1 MATVEFDA
9 IESAKENV
17 MPSADGYSA
26 ASLSKVFA
34 QTSFDRQEEKQ
45 AKRHAF
51 EQEVADSSD
60 DSDDPLEVWTRY
72 INWVREAYPQGHTTE
87 SGLITLVERC
97 TRHFLSYPQYKDDP
111 RYLRL
116 FILYARYFDAPVDI
130 YLFLEMNQIGLSLAL
145 YYEEYAGLMEMQ
157 GRFGKAESVYLMGL
171 SKEARPVERLRRKYN
186 EFKARMQV
194 LPQGVEE
201 PASPKRRAVRTVLG
215 QAVNDVQQPQAA
227 AVANSSSRIQI
238 FADPDGDAKADA
250 APWEA
255 IGTLRER
262 RKENAQEAKQW
273 KGEILPMAG
282 SRPVESGER
291 LQIYKDQ
298 VIVSCVLT
306 VVLTV
311 AYYRLSLRYLEDR
324 QARCLLKARN
334 VQSISMRY
342 ILFPAKNFVLK
353 S

>member
-26 ASLSKVFA
+26 GSLAKAFA

-45 AKRHAF
+45 AKRQAF
-51 EQEVADSSD
+51 EQEVANSSD
-60 DSDDPLEVWTRY
+60 DLDDPLEVWTRY
-72 INWVREAYPQGHTTE
+72 INWVRESYPQGHTTE
-87 SGLITLVERC
+87 SGLITLIERC

-116 FILYARYFDAPVDI
+116 FILYTRYFDAPVDI

-145 YYEEYAGLMEMQ
+145 FYEEYAGLMEMQ

-171 SKEARPVERLRRKYN
+171 HKEARPVERLKRKYN
-186 EFKARMQV
+186 EFKARMMM

-201 PASPKRRAVRTVLG
+201 PASPKLRPVRTVLG
-215 QAVNDVQQPQAA
+215 QAIEDMQQPQAA
-227 AVANSSSRIQI
+227 PANPSSRIQI
-238 FADPDGDAKADA
+238 FADPDGVESADG

-262 RKENAQEAKQW
+262 RKENIQEAKQW
-273 KGEILPMAG
+273 KGEILPMTG
-282 SRPVESGER
+282 SRPLESGER

-298 VIVSCVLT
+298 VMMNLCIN
-306 VVLTV
+306 V
-311 AYYRLSLRYLEDR
+311 AYDRPSLHYLEGQ
-324 QARCLLKARN
+324 QAKCQLKSKN
-334 VQSISMRY
+334 VQSMSMRY
-342 ILFPAKNFVLK
+342 ILFPAKNFVLT